1 MASAFQNRL
10 VGTIILVALAVIFL
24 PELLDG
30 EKRRTQDR
38 FEAIPSRPPMRELVE
53 PQQFPE
59 QEVIDAVT
67 RTVEVVNEPVL
78 DDPSVDV
85 ATEEPE
91 ETPAE
96 ANDTVLTQQENTSI
110 PAIEPKQETV
120 SAGWVVQLGT
130 FRHQKNVRDLLG
142 KLEQAGYRAFS
153 RPVETSAGV
162 LTKVFVGPDLQRSKL
177 EDAVP
182 HLKEVTGL
190 QGRLTQFRVD

>member
-38 FEAIPSRPPMRELVE
+38 FEAIPSRPPMKELTE
-53 PQQFPE
+53 PDPFPE
-59 QEVIDAVT
+59 QEVRDAVT
-67 RTVEVVNEPVL
+67 RTVEVINEPVI
-78 DDPSVDV
+78 DDPQVVPETDSSVTQAV
-85 ATEEPE
+85 TEQASENTPE
-91 ETPAE
+91 EQMP
-96 ANDTVLTQQENTSI
+96 Q
-110 PAIEPKQETV
+110 IEPREESV

-130 FRHQKNVRDLLG
+130 FRHQKNVRDLLS

-162 LTKVFVGPDLQRSKL
+162 LTKVFVGPDLQKQKL